1 MEIHGYLQKKET
13 IKAIRILKDS
23 ILKYESILDISLAKE
38 IISMVSTSR
47 QLYKDYLEQKWK
59 EKATLNV
66 DKNESEKG
74 FAQEQNIELQDNE

>member
-1 MEIHGYLQKKET
+1 
-13 IKAIRILKDS
+13 
-23 ILKYESILDISLAKE
+23 
-38 IISMVSTSR
+38 MVSTSR

-74 FAQEQNIELQDNE
+74 FAQEQNIERQDNE